1 SGAVELG
8 GTKSE
13 LQPSPCACHNTPSTN
28 TCASRPGSDSKPA
41 RMSTITHTAL
51 QSGHAPI
58 IPLSFNSNQ
67 PETIRLYPLSNYTFG
82 VKETQPEEDPSV
94 IARLKR
100 LEEHYNQHGMR
111 RTCEGILV
119 CHEHNHPHILM
130 LQIANAFFKLPGD
143 YLRPEDDE
151 VEGFKSRLDERL
163 APVGRIGE
171 GEEPADWQ
179 VGDCLAQW
187 WRPNFETFMY
197 PFVPAHVTRPKECKK
212 LYFIQL
218 PKSKV
223 LSVPKNMKLLAV
235 PLFELYDNTAR
246 YGPQLSA
253 IPHLLSRYNFE
264 FVDEN
269 GNIVAVT
276 PGSSA
281 PEGYVPRIK
290 VLAGDDTDMQ
300 EAKDENGEQ

>member
-1 SGAVELG
+1 
-8 GTKSE
+8 
-13 LQPSPCACHNTPSTN
+13 
-28 TCASRPGSDSKPA
+28 
-41 RMSTITHTAL
+41 MSTIPPSAL
-51 QSGHAPI
+51 QSGSPPT
-58 IPLSFNSNQ
+58 IPLSFNANQ
-67 PETIRLYPLSNYTFG
+67 PEKVTLYPLSNYTFG

-100 LEEHYNQHGMR
+100 LEEHFSEHGMR

-143 YLRPEDDE
+143 YLKPEDDE
-151 VEGFKSRLDERL
+151 VEGFKARLDERL
-163 APVGRIGE
+163 APVGRLGE
-171 GEEPADWQ
+171 GEEAGDWE
-179 VGDCLAQW
+179 VGECLAQW

-212 LYFIQL
+212 FYFIQL

-253 IPHLLSRYNFE
+253 IPHILSRYNFE

-269 GNIVAVT
+269 GEVVAAT
-276 PGSSA
+276 PGSGA
-281 PEGYVPRIK
+281 PDGYVPKTK
-290 VLAGDDTDMQ
+290 VLAGDDTDMV
-300 EAKDENGEQ
+300 EENGTH